1 VGDGTLSRQP
11 LLQLP
16 RAPAPLAA
24 GTSLALHKHSAIR
37 LIHKA
42 LSKKKKK
49 REASYCSRVADTTAA
64 LATVTRRGVRVW
76 QSGTVAAVIARAR
89 VPHLSRS
96 LRMMNTTSD
105 RAHDDDAAVHAAA
118 ASAVVDNNIRKFLL
132 VCPQTLEAF
141 RCVFFLFMC
150 TINLCSPCHMPHT
163 RTPVHQV
170 ARRAHHTSAHNE
182 TKRLHKDSFP
192 FGSCIG
198 ATLTRSLFAQLPA
211 PTPIARKHTH
221 GAQTPRD

>member
-1 VGDGTLSRQP
+1 
-11 LLQLP
+11 
-16 RAPAPLAA
+16 
-24 GTSLALHKHSAIR
+24 
-37 LIHKA
+37 
-42 LSKKKKK
+42 
-49 REASYCSRVADTTAA
+49 
-64 LATVTRRGVRVW
+64 
-76 QSGTVAAVIARAR
+76 VIARAR

-211 PTPIARKHTH
+211 PTPIARKHTR
-221 GAQTPRD
+221 GAQTPRDRVGRVCRGRNTAVSTNPTSHAHVHELVALQCSALLTWPRQPYTPVSPRDNHALRVFPQVRWVAKCVAAVCCGARKGR